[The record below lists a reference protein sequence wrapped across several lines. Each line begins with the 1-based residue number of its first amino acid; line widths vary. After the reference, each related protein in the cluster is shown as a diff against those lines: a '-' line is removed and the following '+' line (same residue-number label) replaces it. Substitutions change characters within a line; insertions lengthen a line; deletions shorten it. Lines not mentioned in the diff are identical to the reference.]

1 MQRKNYFLKPNPHKK
16 RSGFAMI
23 MAIAVIIIIATI
35 MALSLA
41 LTTETSKRTVDLY
54 LYEQAALHAKS
65 ATELALLDIA
75 KNGCIN
81 NKNIIFYDESG
92 TNPMY
97 DANITMRYVYTGPTT
112 NVAGVNCDEYISYI
126 KTLEQNGSV
135 LMDVTVSPRADQNLS
150 TEPIRYFRR
159 TIQKL

>member
-54 LYEQAALHAKS
+54 LYEQTALHAKS

-75 KNGCIN
+75 QAAPCTITARNYTFDDGLYDV
-81 NKNIIFYDESG
+81 NITLKYIY
-92 TNPMY
+92 TNPSPC
-97 DANITMRYVYTGPTT
+97 ASAT
-112 NVAGVNCDEYISYI
+112 NDYISVV
-126 KTLEQNGSV
+126 TPEQNGSV